1 MAWEDKDTLRSVA
14 LANQK
19 GGVGK
24 TTSAIHLAHGLA
36 LTGRSVA
43 ILDLDP
49 QGNATLALEG
59 MAAEPPQVTRPPLDL
74 MRLVAPDMWL
84 LPSPGA
90 ERSLPADVRL
100 DADRLR
106 GLVEALR
113 KQGLAWLLVDCPPRM
128 DHWGWTGVS
137 LCEEVLVPVQ
147 AEFFAMHGLGQMQ
160 ETLHEIRR
168 QHPRSG
174 SLLGVLP
181 TMVDLREPV
190 TAEILADLREHLGTQ
205 LLDTPIYRDAAFVEA
220 ASHGKTVFE
229 YDLSCKGARSYGE
242 LVREVL
248 YGRSTTG

>member
-1 MAWEDKDTLRSVA
+1 MSWEGKHTLRAVA

-36 LTGRSVA
+36 MTGRTVA
-43 ILDLDP
+43 LLDLDP

-59 MAAEPPQVTRPPLDL
+59 MSVASPENPRPPLDV
-74 MRLVAPDMWL
+74 MRQVARGLWL

-90 ERSLPADVRL
+90 RRSLPADVRL

-106 GLVEALR
+106 ALVEALGR
-113 KQGLAWLLVDCPPRM
+113 EDFAWLLVDCPPRM

-137 LCEEVLVPVQ
+137 LCKEVLVPVQ
-147 AEFFAMHGLGQMQ
+147 TEFLAMHGLGQMQ
-160 ETLHEIRR
+160 ETLQAIRR
-168 QHPRSG
+168 RSPG
-174 SLLGVLP
+174 SGKLLGVLP
-181 TMVDLREPV
+181 TMVDSREPV
-190 TAEILADLREHLGTQ
+190 TAEILADLRNHLGS
-205 LLDTPIYRDAAFVEA
+205 LLFDTPIYRDGVFVEA

-229 YDLSCKGARSYGE
+229 YDLGSKGARSYGE

-248 YGRSTTG
+248 YGRSKVG